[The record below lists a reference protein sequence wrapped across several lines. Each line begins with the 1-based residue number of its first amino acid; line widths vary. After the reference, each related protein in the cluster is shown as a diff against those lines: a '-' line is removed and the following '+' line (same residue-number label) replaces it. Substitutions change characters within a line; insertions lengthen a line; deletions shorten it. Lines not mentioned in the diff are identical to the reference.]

1 MGMMQVPI
9 HQVVDVIPVGYS
21 LMTAVHAVSVGLI
34 MTGTFVAWRAFL
46 RIFQVYLDA
55 VVVHLI
61 AMGVVQVPIVK
72 VVNVAIVLHIDV
84 RLLERERAW
93 PAVLRRVRAVGGI
106 AAPHATRRRRRE
118 VRDGRA
124 KRRSDR

>member
-1 MGMMQVPI
+1 MIVAVGAMGMMQVPI

-72 VVNVAIVLHIDV
+72 VVNVAIVLHS
-84 RLLERERAW
+84 
-93 PAVLRRVRAVGGI
+93 GM
-106 AAPHATRRRRRE
+106 AT
-118 VRDGRA
+118 GRA
-124 KRRSDR
+124 MLMAVSA